1 MEGSVGLAELEA
13 CSGAFAAGAEA
24 AKVTTSGAL
33 DFSGAIAVE
42 SISGAVAAG
51 VLV

>member
-13 CSGAFAAGAEA
+13 CSGAFAAEAEA
-24 AKVTTSGAL
+24 AGATASGAL
-33 DFSGAIAVE
+33 DSSGAIAVE
-42 SISGAVAAG
+42 SISGAVAG